1 MDPALTAA
9 AIGVG
14 GTVIV
19 GVAGFWANVRN
30 TNKIT
35 KLTEQGQLTDRYS
48 KAVEQLGSDKLDVR
62 IGGIYALERIAHDS
76 PRDHP
81 TVMEVLAAFVREN
94 SREPLRPSSR
104 AESGDDRPEPW
115 IRPDVQ
121 AAVTVIGRRNPEH
134 DSQPVDLRLA
144 NLGGAD
150 LAGADLRGVILGG
163 ADLRDANL
171 RGADLRG
178 ADLWTADLRGAYL
191 RGVNLH
197 GADLRGTKFH
207 DAFWSPLEAVPE
219 GWQLGEE
226 LPGGD
231 EKLSRLQPVPK
242 SGGDS

>member
-1 MDPALTAA
+1 MPEDVAAILARRDGASPCAAATAQRAHAPGTDPALTAA

-19 GVAGFWANVRN
+19 GVAGFWASVRN

-62 IGGIYALERIAHDS
+62 IGGIYALERTAHDS
-76 PRDHP
+76 PRDHL
-81 TVMEVLAAFVREN
+81 TVMEVLAAFIREN

-115 IRPDVQ
+115 TRPDVQ

-144 NLGGAD
+144 NLSGAD
-150 LAGADLRGVILGG
+150 LADS
-163 ADLRDANL
+163 
-171 RGADLRG
+171 
-178 ADLWTADLRGAYL
+178 DLRGAYL
-191 RGVNLH
+191 RG
-197 GADLRGTKFH
+197 AYLRGTYLRGAKFH

-219 GWQLGEE
+219 GWQLAEE
-226 LPGGD
+226 LPGVD
-231 EKLSRLQPVPK
+231 
-242 SGGDS
+242 

>member
-1 MDPALTAA
+1 
-9 AIGVG
+9 
-14 GTVIV
+14 
-19 GVAGFWANVRN
+19 
-30 TNKIT
+30 
-35 KLTEQGQLTDRYS
+35 
-48 KAVEQLGSDKLDVR
+48 
-62 IGGIYALERIAHDS
+62 
-76 PRDHP
+76 
-81 TVMEVLAAFVREN
+81 VMEVLAAFVREN

-163 ADLRDANL
+163 ADLR
-171 RGADLRG
+171 G